1 MTGSL
6 GFVPIEVLL
15 VEDNP
20 GDVRLTEE
28 VFREGRID
36 ISLNVVRD
44 GVEALDFLRRRGRF
58 ADAKPQDLILLD
70 LNLPKMDG
78 KEVLAEIKTDPE
90 LRHIPVVVLTT
101 STAEADV
108 LGAYDL
114 QANCYIVKPV
124 DLDQFVEVVRS
135 IEDFWLAVVR
145 LPKDDA

>member
-1 MTGSL
+1 MKGSD
-6 GFVPIEVLL
+6 GFKPIEVLL

-20 GDVRLTEE
+20 GDVRLTQE

-36 ISLNVVRD
+36 IALNVARD
-44 GVEALDFLRRRGRF
+44 GVEALDYLHRRGEF
-58 ADAKPQDLILLD
+58 TDAKPQDLILLD

-78 KEVLAEIKTDPE
+78 KEVLAEIKCDPV

-124 DLDQFVEVVRS
+124 DLDQFVSVVRS
-135 IEDFWLAVVR
+135 IEDFWLAIVR
-145 LPKDDA
+145 LPREEA